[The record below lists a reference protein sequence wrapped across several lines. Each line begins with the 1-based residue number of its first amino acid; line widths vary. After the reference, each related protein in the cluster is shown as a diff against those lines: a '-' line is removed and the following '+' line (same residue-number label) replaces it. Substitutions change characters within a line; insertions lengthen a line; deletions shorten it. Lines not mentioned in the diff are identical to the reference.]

1 MKLITKLIV
10 SASITVILV
19 IGSVGY
25 YLQFQVRSFMLEM
38 QASHIEGNAELAVT
52 KIDDKQQQILDILKV
67 AARNREIKKALDL
80 YDSRGIGQ
88 VLNDLPYI
96 YPFINYVLVTE
107 PDGSVFS
114 SSTRNHRD
122 KKLDGENLLLHN
134 ILIHPLFNAL
144 TEEDTFYS
152 SYHIDPYLNLIGIA
166 KNKSQ
171 WLATKIKKRGKFI
184 GWLVISIDWH
194 KVNQAVLKTLVEE
207 LNHTN
212 NHVTAAFIRSK
223 QGLVLVQH
231 FAASQEQTV
240 SKSPLPQ
247 ELTSTNTKHNH
258 ESSQVQNNEV
268 LIIYDKDKVLQ
279 PLKEISQVIL
289 ITSLFSAFILAS
301 FLYFLVKHGVVNRL
315 DTLRLGSEAI
325 GNGDLSYRV
334 PNLGNDE
341 ISTLGNAM
349 NTMAENLQLT
359 TTNKVLLDIEVE
371 ERKKIEFEI
380 KQTLTLLEST
390 LESTDSGILVT
401 GTQGNIFK
409 MNKRFSALWKLDN
422 LTLKIDDKAQMQQ
435 HLNAQLQ
442 HQNTLLETA
451 ILNTQDIHPTFDKL
465 YFNDGRI
472 LERVS
477 LPMKLDG
484 QINGRVWNYQDITQR
499 IKSENELII
508 AKNAAEDAALA
519 KSEFLASMSHEIR
532 TPMNGVLGML
542 GLLLNG
548 DLKKEQ
554 RRKASLAQSSA
565 QSLLTLINDILDYS
579 KVDAGKLE
587 LENLDFNVH
596 QILGEIA
603 KSMAIEAQNKNLELI
618 LDLSGLKHANVK
630 GDSGRIRQIITNLV
644 GNSIKFTSQ
653 GEIVISAKLNSF
665 DDKYWCLECSINDSG
680 IGIPEDKLSTL
691 FDSFSQ
697 VDASTTRVFGGSGL
711 GLAIVKKLC
720 LLMNGD
726 VSVTTKLNH
735 GSCFSFYIH
744 LEKIDHSQ
752 LTLPR
757 IDINSLSLLIVDD
770 NETNREVLKGQL
782 ELWGAEVT
790 EAGSGPQA
798 LKLCQARLQKDK
810 QLFDVAFLDMCMPKM
825 DGAMLGKLLQTSPH
839 FNKIKLIMMTS
850 MSQEG
855 DAQYFADLGFHAYFP
870 KPTTTEDLFE
880 ALSVVVDAG
889 DTLQN
894 AVPLVTHNYLTTLSH
909 KYEPAPTKVTQ
920 QWNQTAS
927 ILLVED
933 NYVNQLVVLGILE
946 EFGVTPTVAANGIEA
961 LDKLNNETNK
971 FNIIIMDCQM
981 PEMDGYQTT
990 RAIRSGQAGVE
1001 YVKITIIAM
1010 TANAMIGDKD
1020 KCIQS
1025 GMDDY
1030 LAKPIDP
1037 DKLILKLKLW
1047 LEPNRATLN
1056 NG

>member
-1 MKLITKLIV
+1 MKLITKLIA

-25 YLQFQVRSFMLEM
+25 NLQFQVRNFMLEM
-38 QASHIEGNAELAVT
+38 QTNHIEGNAELAIT

-67 AARNREIKKALDL
+67 AARNRDVKKALDL
-80 YDSRGIGQ
+80 YDSRGISQ
-88 VLNDLPYI
+88 ILNDLPYI

-107 PDGSVFS
+107 PDGSIFS
-114 SSTRNHRD
+114 TSTRNNKG

-134 ILIHPLFNAL
+134 ILTHPLFNTL
-144 TEEDTFYS
+144 TEEDTFSS
-152 SYHIDPYLNLIGIA
+152 SYHSDPYLNLIGVD
-166 KNKSQ
+166 KDKSQ

-184 GWLVISIDWH
+184 GWLIISIDWH
-194 KVNQAVLKTLVEE
+194 KVNQSVLKTLVEE
-207 LNHTN
+207 LNRTN

-223 QGLVLVQH
+223 QGQILVQH
-231 FAASQEQTV
+231 SASQETTV
-240 SKSPLPQ
+240 IKSPLLH

-258 ESSQVQNNEV
+258 ESSHAQDNEV
-268 LIIYDKDKVLQ
+268 IIIYDQDKVLQ
-279 PLKEISQVIL
+279 PLKEISQLIL
-289 ITSLFSAFILAS
+289 ITSLFGAFILAS

-315 DTLRLGSEAI
+315 EILRLGSESI
-325 GNGDLSYRV
+325 GNGDLTYRV

-341 ISTLGNAM
+341 ISTLGDAM

-359 TTNKVLLDIEVE
+359 TTNKALLDIEIE

-390 LESTDSGILVT
+390 LESTDNGILVT

-409 MNKRFSALWKLDN
+409 MNKRFSALWELND
-422 LTLKIDDKAQMQQ
+422 LTLQIDNKAQIQQ

-442 HQNTLLETA
+442 HQNILLETSK
-451 ILNTQDIHPTFDKL
+451 LNSQDIHPTFDKL

-472 LERVS
+472 LERTS

-484 QINGRVWNYQDITQR
+484 KINGRVWNYQDITQR

-508 AKNAAEDAALA
+508 AKNTAEDAALT
-519 KSEFLASMSHEIR
+519 KSQFLASMSHEIR

-587 LENLDFNVH
+587 LENLDFNVC
-596 QILGEIA
+596 QVLGDIA
-603 KSMAIEAQNKNLELI
+603 KSMAIEAQSKHLELI
-618 LDLSGLKHANVK
+618 LDLSGIKHANVK
-630 GDSGRIRQIITNLV
+630 GDSGRIRQILTNLV

-665 DDKYWCLECSINDSG
+665 DDKHWRLECSINDTG

-726 VSVTTKLNH
+726 ITVTTELNQ
-735 GSCFSFYIH
+735 GSSFNFYIH

-752 LTLPR
+752 LSLPS

-790 EAGSGPQA
+790 EASSGPQA
-798 LKLCQARLQKDK
+798 LKLCQSRFIQKDK
-810 QLFDVAFLDMCMPKM
+810 PFFDVAFLDMSMPKM

-839 FNKIKLIMMTS
+839 FNGIKLIMMTS

-855 DAQYFADLGFHAYFP
+855 DAQHFADLGFHAYFP

-889 DTLQN
+889 DTLKN

-909 KYEPAPTKVTQ
+909 KNIPAPTKEPQ
-920 QWNQTAS
+920 QWAQIAS

-933 NYVNQLVVLGILE
+933 NHINQLVVLGILE
-946 EFGVTPTVAANGIEA
+946 EFGITPTVANNGIEA
-961 LDKLNNETNK
+961 LDKLNNEANK

-990 RAIRSGQAGVE
+990 RAIRLGQAGVE
-1001 YVKITIIAM
+1001 YMKTTIIAM
-1010 TANAMIGDKD
+1010 TANAMIGDKE

-1047 LEPNRATLN
+1047 LEPNQTRSK